1 MFFKKQGAG
10 FYFSVLSVLVGIAAV
25 ILYVVNSGHSYFDTG
40 TLNSLIVFLSV
51 LAIGLEVVVIV
62 GSEFKRA
69 NKIDDIVIDV
79 LIIAVIALMTLAFMF
94 FVNDRVYSIAIV
106 LGSDLEAG
114 NTSATEAIYQAIVGF
129 VLYAVSIIF
138 GIVAAFFN
146 IRKPV
151 QKA

>member
-69 NKIDDIVIDV
+69 NRIDDVVIDV

-114 NTSATEAIYQAIVGF
+114 NASATEAIYQAIVGF